1 MSSAAAAGAEA
12 QKIAQSFVE
21 ARRDGRGLPDY
32 PGTIPADL
40 TTAYAVQ
47 DAALALV
54 EEPVAGWKVGRINPP
69 LDGVDRLAGPAFAGM
84 VFEATDEPIAMPIFA
99 DGFGA
104 AEAEFLLRVG
114 PSYDPAKRSYTM
126 EEAAAAIDAAH
137 AGIEIASSPFPG
149 INDHG
154 APVTISDF
162 GNNNGLVIGDA
173 IDGGAATPFN
183 DWTVELLIN
192 DEVIGRAT
200 TATMLDGPVGA
211 ARFLFELLAERGIAL
226 RPGQWI
232 STGAVT
238 GVHPVSVGDRI
249 EARFDGRLS
258 VRCTI
263 KAA

>member
-1 MSSAAAAGAEA
+1 MSSAATGAEA
-12 QKIAQSFVE
+12 GKIAQSFVE

-32 PGTIPADL
+32 PGTLPADL
-40 TTAYAVQ
+40 ATGYAVQ

-54 EEPVAGWKVGRINPP
+54 DERVAGWKVGRINPP
-69 LDGVDRLAGPAFAGM
+69 IDGINRLAGPAFANA
-84 VFEATDEPIAMPIFA
+84 VFAATDEPIAMPIFA

-104 AEAEFLLRVG
+104 AEAEFLLRIG
-114 PSYDPAKRSYTM
+114 ANYDPAKRSYTM
-126 EEAAAAIDAAH
+126 EEAAATIDAVH

-154 APVTISDF
+154 APVTVSDF
-162 GNNNGLVIGDA
+162 GNNNGLVVGPA
-173 IDGGAATPFN
+173 IDGGAAIAFD

-211 ARFLFELLAERGIAL
+211 ARFLFEAMAERGIAL
-226 RPGQWI
+226 QPGQWI